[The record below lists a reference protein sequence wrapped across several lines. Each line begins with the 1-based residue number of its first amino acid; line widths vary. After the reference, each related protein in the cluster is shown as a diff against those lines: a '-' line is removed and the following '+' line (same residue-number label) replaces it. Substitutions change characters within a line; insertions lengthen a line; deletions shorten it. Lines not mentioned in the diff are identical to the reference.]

1 MDPARGEINIM
12 KPGMRGIGQR
22 RQSGDG
28 ELPLPGIEDG
38 AVERVDEAIARLIHL
53 FDLSC
58 PGAVTSGSARIETA
72 RESYA
77 GPRLRL
83 SNKSSAQPPHP
94 SGHLRTEEGLSP

>member
-1 MDPARGEINIM
+1 MDHARGEINIM

-38 AVERVDEAIARLIHL
+38 AVERVDEAIGCLIHL

-72 RESYA
+72 RVNYA
-77 GPRLRL
+77 DPKMTP
-83 SNKSSAQPPHP
+83 SNKSGARPLDP
-94 SGHLRTEEGLSP
+94 SWHLRKE